1 MPRALS
7 CNGEILMTPEE
18 DEDKK
23 NMRMMWIAS
32 GVVVLFILG
41 LMSLNMLGVVGK
53 TTTQQQTEFSS
64 QSRSAPSD

>member
-1 MPRALS
+1 
-7 CNGEILMTPEE
+7 MTPEE

>member
-1 MPRALS
+1 
-7 CNGEILMTPEE
+7 MTPEE

-41 LMSLNMLGVVGK
+41 LMSLNMLGLVGK
-53 TTTQQQTEFSS
+53 STTEQQTEFSS